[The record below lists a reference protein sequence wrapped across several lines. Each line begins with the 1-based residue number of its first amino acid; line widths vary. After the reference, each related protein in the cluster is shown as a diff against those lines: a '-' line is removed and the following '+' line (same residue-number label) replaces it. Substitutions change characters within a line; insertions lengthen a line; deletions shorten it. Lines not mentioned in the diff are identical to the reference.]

1 MNFELRIVNL
11 YFGIFESMK
20 LNHRLALLAYMIC
33 NAIWAQEGAG
43 MEKSVTPKKNRILF
57 APFNFAD
64 ISNPS
69 IQLGYER
76 FLNEKISAQVEF
88 GVITRRSAWGFMI
101 VDLFGYSDQ
110 NLNRY
115 SGFKTRVELKR
126 NFIKRRG
133 LFGDSFFSAEVFFN
147 KNDGKVS
154 ASFQVADSTFQY
166 SIPRPPG
173 RNVYNDSFEL
183 KRRKVGLNLKYGVR
197 FPFNRLEIE
206 AYAGIGIAYRIATQ
220 TGRMNPDDPLF
231 GENWYFDT
239 RHGNSFVISVPI
251 NVKCGWRF

>member
-1 MNFELRIVNL
+1 
-11 YFGIFESMK
+11 MK
-20 LNHRLALLAYMIC
+20 LNQLLLISAC
-33 NAIWAQEGAG
+33 WTTFNCCAQAPVGAG
-43 MEKSVTPKKNRILF
+43 KNDNQKNRLIF
-57 APFNFAD
+57 APLNFAD
-64 ISNPS
+64 VSNPS
-69 IQLGYER
+69 IQFGYER
-76 FLNEKISAQVEF
+76 FFNQKYSAQVEF

-133 LFGDSFFSAEVFFN
+133 LFRDSFFSAEVFFN

-154 ASFQVADSTFQY
+154 ASFEVADSTFQY
-166 SIPRPPG
+166 SIPRSPG

-197 FPFNRLEIE
+197 FAQGKHFELE
-206 AYAGIGIAYRIATQ
+206 AYGGIGIAYRMATQ
-220 TGRMNPDDPLF
+220 TGRMNPDDPFF
-231 GENWYFDT
+231 GEYFYFDT
-239 RHGNSFVISVPI
+239 RHGNSIVISVPI